1 MGLSIGMLRQA
12 LSHLRL
18 ARVGI
23 VGLGWAILVLSG
35 PAFSRRPRGNLPPDH
50 RGGSMTWA

>member
-35 PAFSRRPRGNLPPDH
+35 PAFAAGPVETCRQTIAEGL
-50 RGGSMTWA
+50 

>member
-18 ARVGI
+18 PRVGI
-23 VGLGWAILVLSG
+23 VGLGWVILMLSG
-35 PAFSRRPRGNLPPDH
+35 PACAAGPGAS
-50 RGGSMTWA
+50 SMIARLRSQQPH